1 MSRFLVYHVH
11 ITKKKDGEHMSIGSR
26 IKELR
31 ENKNISRNE
40 FATMIGVTI
49 GAISNYENDV
59 SSPKEPILFKII
71 ETLGCDANY
80 LFQDV
85 VKIKALQNDVT
96 LAEYDMVKKYRALD
110 EHGKKMVDFTLQNEW
125 ERSTQSIE
133 GQIMLSKSDDH
144 DLDIVRDGKIVPYGN
159 FEIPT
164 LKAARNDHADEPGE
178 QEKMQSDIANLKRP
192 E

>member
-1 MSRFLVYHVH
+1 M
-11 ITKKKDGEHMSIGSR
+11 GIGNR
-26 IKELR
+26 IKEA
-31 ENKNISRNE
+31 RNNLGYTQE
-40 FATMIGVTI
+40 ELAKMLGVTK
-49 GAISNYENDV
+49 GAVANYELET
-59 SSPKEPILFKII
+59 SHPKEPIMYKLI
-71 ETLGCDANY
+71 EVLHVDANY
-80 LFQDV
+80 LFQDCV
-85 VKIKALQNDVT
+85 NIPKELNNVT
-96 LAEYDMVKKYRALD
+96 LAEFEHIKKYRALD